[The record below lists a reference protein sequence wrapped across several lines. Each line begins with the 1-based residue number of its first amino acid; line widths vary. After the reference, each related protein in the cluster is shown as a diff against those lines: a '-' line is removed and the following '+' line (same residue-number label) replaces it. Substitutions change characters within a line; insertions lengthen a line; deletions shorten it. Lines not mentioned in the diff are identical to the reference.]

1 MGRRKGDKTNQGGID
16 LLSLSILSLSLTFL
30 PMVDGAEEEDEVGAW
45 LRRSW
50 MASTEEGDAGV
61 GGQIDEGRDGGREE
75 ASSEGG
81 CEGGAASVVVPSPLD
96 LCEVGGGKKGR
107 EERRCEKERG

>member
-30 PMVDGAEEEDEVGAW
+30 PMVDGVEEEEDVGAW
-45 LRRSW
+45 LRRCW
-50 MASTEEGDAGV
+50 MASTEEE
-61 GGQIDEGRDGGREE
+61 DEGRDGGREE